1 MGVTLHQLL
10 KTLVERGGSDLHLT
24 TNSPPMIRV
33 DGDLIPLDYPPL
45 AVPETKQL
53 AYSILTDVQK
63 HRFEEQLELDLS
75 FGVKGLARF
84 RGNCFLQRGA
94 VSAVFRQIPYEILG
108 FRELGVPNIVE
119 GLCNKPRCL
128 VLVTGPTGS
137 GKSTTLAT
145 MLDKINREQ
154 PKHIVTIEDPIE
166 FLHTHKRC
174 IVNQRELHADTHS
187 FPNALKAVLREDPDV
202 VLIGEMRD
210 LETMEMALRVAETGH
225 LTLATLHTN
234 SAVQTMNR
242 IIDSFPANQQS
253 QVRAQL
259 SFVLEGILC
268 QSLLP
273 RTSGKGRCMAME
285 ILIPTPAIRNLIR
298 EDKLHQIYSMMQTG
312 QNKYGMQ
319 TFNQSLATLVHRRV
333 ISQELAM
340 SVSSLPD
347 ELAEMIAR
355 GAGDVTTVK
364 EKGKELAV
372 PKLGGGSVSAR
383 RLAIFTRQ
391 FSVMIDAGLPLVQC
405 LEILGSQQDSRLFQ
419 KIILAVRQDV
429 EAGSSLSEAMR
440 KHPKAFDDLFVNM
453 VAAGE
458 AGGIL
463 DTILRRLSTY
473 IEKAVKLKSQV
484 KTALIYPVAVLS
496 VAAIVVFIILW
507 KVIPTFASL
516 FAALGAELPLPTR
529 LVIKASNFVA
539 SYILFIV
546 AGIFALG
553 YFLKRYYATYRGR
566 RVIDG
571 IVLKTPILGDIM
583 RKIAVARFC
592 RTLATLTS
600 SGVPILDG
608 LEITAKTAGNAI
620 VEDAIMGVRKS
631 VEAGRTIA
639 EPLGETKVFPSMVV
653 QMIGVG
659 EQTGALDQML
669 NKIAEFYEEEVDNA
683 VTGLMKLMEPVMIAI
698 LGVVIG
704 TIVVAMYM
712 PMFDLIS
719 KIN

>member
-1 MGVTLHQLL
+1 MGATLHQLL
-10 KTLVERGGSDLHLT
+10 KTLVERGGSDLHIT

-45 AVPETKQL
+45 TVPETKQL

-108 FRELGVPNIVE
+108 FRELGVPNVVE
-119 GLCNKPRCL
+119 GLCNKPRGL

-202 VLIGEMRD
+202 VLVGEMRD
-210 LETMEMALRVAETGH
+210 LETMECALRIAETGH

-242 IIDSFPANQQS
+242 IIDAFPANQQP

-273 RTSGKGRCMAME
+273 RAAGKGRCMAME
-285 ILIPTPAIRNLIR
+285 ILVPTPAIRNLIR

-340 SVSSLPD
+340 STSSLPD

-355 GAGDVTTVK
+355 GVGVVTSTTAGGT
-364 EKGKELAV
+364 AV
-372 PKLGGGSVSAR
+372 PGAPPNVAR
-383 RLAIFTRQ
+383 R
-391 FSVMIDAGLPLVQC
+391 G
-405 LEILGSQQDSRLFQ
+405 
-419 KIILAVRQDV
+419 
-429 EAGSSLSEAMR
+429 
-440 KHPKAFDDLFVNM
+440 
-453 VAAGE
+453 
-458 AGGIL
+458 
-463 DTILRRLSTY
+463 
-473 IEKAVKLKSQV
+473 
-484 KTALIYPVAVLS
+484 
-496 VAAIVVFIILW
+496 
-507 KVIPTFASL
+507 
-516 FAALGAELPLPTR
+516 
-529 LVIKASNFVA
+529 
-539 SYILFIV
+539 
-546 AGIFALG
+546 
-553 YFLKRYYATYRGR
+553 
-566 RVIDG
+566 
-571 IVLKTPILGDIM
+571 
-583 RKIAVARFC
+583 
-592 RTLATLTS
+592 
-600 SGVPILDG
+600 
-608 LEITAKTAGNAI
+608 
-620 VEDAIMGVRKS
+620 
-631 VEAGRTIA
+631 
-639 EPLGETKVFPSMVV
+639 
-653 QMIGVG
+653 
-659 EQTGALDQML
+659 
-669 NKIAEFYEEEVDNA
+669 
-683 VTGLMKLMEPVMIAI
+683 
-698 LGVVIG
+698 
-704 TIVVAMYM
+704 
-712 PMFDLIS
+712 
-719 KIN
+719 